1 MRLEEMG
8 RPGQRPILP
17 YGEGGYERVRHNK
30 AKGASPSW
38 AVLCGFSLVA
48 RITLGTIVNAETSGD
63 QIGYDV
69 AGGVVGGLA
78 FCAAAFIKLG

>member
-17 YGEGGYERVRHNK
+17 YGEGGYERVHHNK

-48 RITLGTIVNAETSGD
+48 GITLGTIVNAETSGD